1 MFFSNIGNC
10 RFNVQH
16 MKYNPIFLLTSET
29 THFIERVVNRK
40 KSSALDLSE
49 THMLYYRRFVTAD
62 KNEPLQVLSVWDG
75 MKRERFNLDSEMI
88 PNAVDVRARCV
99 STTHFSVAREGRR
112 ACELST
118 LVVIDQQVPSTFSHG
133 NIRCLSSG
141 RQHCFDSKSRR
152 DTSEA
157 FPQSARCGDKRRLAG
172 VPTAL

>member
-10 RFNVQH
+10 RFNVH
-16 MKYNPIFLLTSET
+16 YMKYNPIFLLTSET

-99 STTHFSVAREGRR
+99 STTHFSVARAGRR
-112 ACELST
+112 ACELSSDRSAGSFDFFSWQYSLSLLGKTT
-118 LVVIDQQVPSTFSHG
+118 LLRQQKQKVHVGS
-133 NIRCLSSG
+133 
-141 RQHCFDSKSRR
+141 
-152 DTSEA
+152 
-157 FPQSARCGDKRRLAG
+157 FPTERKVR
-172 VPTAL
+172 

>member
-1 MFFSNIGNC
+1 
-10 RFNVQH
+10 

-88 PNAVDVRARCV
+88 PNAVDVRSRCV
-99 STTHFSVAREGRR
+99 STTHFSVARAGRR
-112 ACELST
+112 ACELSSDRSAGSFDFFSWQYSLSLLGKTT
-118 LVVIDQQVPSTFSHG
+118 LLRQQKQEGHVGS
-133 NIRCLSSG
+133 
-141 RQHCFDSKSRR
+141 
-152 DTSEA
+152 
-157 FPQSARCGDKRRLAG
+157 FPTERKVR
-172 VPTAL
+172 